1 MKKCTRDQKWS
12 SSRKSVKVKVYVY
25 IRTGYT
31 KEKEESRIDE
41 YIKWN
46 GREYVEEETRESGLS
61 VGEYVRRK
69 DRPPVLYFSLS
80 DCFIVISL

>member
-1 MKKCTRDQKWS
+1 MVQQSKKCEGES
-12 SSRKSVKVKVYVY
+12 VY
-25 IRTGYT
+25 I
-31 KEKEESRIDE
+31 
-41 YIKWN
+41 YI
-46 GREYVEEETRESGLS
+46 YVEIIRKKKKKVESTNILSGTDDTSKKTRESGLS